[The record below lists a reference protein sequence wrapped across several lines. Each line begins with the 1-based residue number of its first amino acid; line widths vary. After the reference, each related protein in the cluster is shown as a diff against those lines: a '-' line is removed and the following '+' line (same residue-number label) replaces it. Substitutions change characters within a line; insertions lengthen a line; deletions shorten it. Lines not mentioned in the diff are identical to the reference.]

1 MSTNYHAKLA
11 ELEAGL
17 NDAANFADPKK
28 MKKIGG
34 EYQEVKEIVACL
46 DEQAAVERAL
56 VDVRETLTSPDAE
69 LVAMA
74 TEELPELEAR
84 LEALNTRFTDLT
96 RQKDPMDEKNVIIEI
111 RAGAGGDESSL
122 FAAELLRMYIR
133 YAERQG
139 WKATI
144 LSSSQ
149 TEIGGYKEVIV
160 TIEGEHVF
168 GALRWES
175 GVHRVQ
181 RVPETEKAGRVHTS
195 TTTVAVLP
203 ELEETEIEINM
214 NDLRIDTFC
223 AGGNGGQS
231 VNTTK
236 SAVRITHIPSGLVV
250 SCQDERSQ
258 LSNRARAMSV
268 LRSRLYEQ
276 REEKRLAEL
285 GSQRKSQ
292 IGTGDRSEKIRTYNF
307 PQDRMTDH
315 RIKQTWH
322 NLPQV
327 MDGDIAHIIAAI
339 QNAVVNGV
347 AVAAGDDE
355 DDD

>member
-1 MSTNYHAKLA
+1 MSDYHAKLT
-11 ELEAGL
+11 ELEAAL
-17 NDAANFADPKK
+17 NDAANFSDPKK

-34 EYQEVKEIVACL
+34 EYQTTKDIVTCI
-46 DEQAAVERAL
+46 DERTAVERAL
-56 VDVRETLTSPDAE
+56 DDVRKTLSSDDAE

-74 TEELPELEAR
+74 TEELPILEAR
-84 LEALNTRFTDLT
+84 LEALTTQFNELT
-96 RQKDPMDEKNVIIEI
+96 RPKDPMDEKNVIIEI

-133 YAERQG
+133 FAERQG
-139 WKATI
+139 WKATL
-144 LSSSQ
+144 LSSSE
-149 TEIGGYKEVIV
+149 TEIGGYKECIV
-160 TIEGEHVF
+160 TIEGDGAY

-181 RVPETEKAGRVHTS
+181 RVPATEKAGRVHTS

-203 ELEETEIEINM
+203 ELEETEIEINL

-236 SAVRITHIPSGLVV
+236 SAVRITHIPTGLIV

-258 LSNRARAMSV
+258 LQNRARAMSV
-268 LRSRLYEQ
+268 LRARLYEAQ
-276 REEKRLAEL
+276 EEKRLAEL

-307 PQDRMTDH
+307 PQDRLTDH

-322 NLPQV
+322 NLPQI
-327 MDGDIAHIIAAI
+327 MDGDISHIISALQHAA
-339 QNAVVNGV
+339 VHGV
-347 AVAAGDDE
+347 TSAADSDE

>member
-1 MSTNYHAKLA
+1 MSTYHEKLT
-11 ELEAGL
+11 ELEASL
-17 NDAANFADPKK
+17 NDPANFVDPKK

-34 EYQEVKEIVACL
+34 EYQKIKELVACV
-46 DEQAAVERAL
+46 DERGAVERAL
-56 VDVRETLTSPDAE
+56 TDVRETLTTDDTE

-74 TEELPELEAR
+74 AEELPVLEAR
-84 LEALNTRFTDLT
+84 LAALTSQFNALT
-96 RQKDPMDEKNVIIEI
+96 RPKDPMDEKNVIIEI

-139 WKATI
+139 WNATI

-149 TEIGGYKEVIV
+149 TEIGGYKEVIIS
-160 TIEGEHVF
+160 IEGDGAY

-181 RVPETEKAGRVHTS
+181 RVPATEKAGRVHTS

-203 ELEETEIEINM
+203 ELEETEIEINA

-258 LSNRARAMSV
+258 LSNRLRAMSV
-268 LRSRLYEQ
+268 LRARLFEAQ
-276 REEKRLAEL
+276 EEKRLAEL

-307 PQDRMTDH
+307 PQDRLTDH

-322 NLPQV
+322 NLPQI
-327 MDGDIAHIIAAI
+327 MDGDISHIIGAI
-339 QNAVVNGV
+339 QQV
-347 AVAAGDDE
+347 AVHGATITPSDDE
-355 DDD
+355 DAE